1 MAVVSQ
7 PESAESPEQ
16 VELAEPPR
24 LAPNVQ
30 LVGMLPDAAFVD
42 QQWLIQRDGDFV
54 QLTEL
59 LYRILEQIDGERT
72 LDEIAAGATYS
83 TKWIVSGDQVGQL
96 ITSKLMPLGIVAGPD
111 GTITPRAAGT
121 SSGLTPL
128 DVNMRVKVIGPRVIE
143 PVTGILQYL
152 FFPPI
157 VVAVLLGAV
166 AAHLWLY
173 RERGLLGAF
182 LDALYTPGV
191 LLILLGVVLASALF
205 HEFGHASALR
215 YGGGHARRMGAGF
228 YAVFPVFF
236 TDATDSYRL
245 GRWAR
250 VRTGLGGVYFHVIFS
265 LAIMGVALATGN
277 EFLLLAVLLINLEIV
292 HQFIPFLRLDGYWI
306 LTDLTGVPDF
316 FSQVGPFLRSL
327 LPARV
332 KAAGTKLPALKPWAK
347 GVFVVYIAL
356 TIPALAVLLFML
368 IRRLP
373 AIVTGAWDAILTNA
387 QIAQYSAGDGDY
399 LTLATA
405 VTQILVLMLPV
416 LGIAYLLYTLTWRPL
431 KAAWRQPTPVRRF
444 SGVIAMAIVVGGVAF
459 FWAPRLPFAAQTS
472 PAGVKTYKVN
482 GNQHVRGPVSYPQ
495 SPPVGGNHDPVP
507 QDCGF
512 YPAPVSN
519 EHAVHSLEHGAVWI
533 TYHPELA
540 RNQVDSLRS
549 LAERED
555 RVIVSPYPGLSR
567 PVVASSWGRQLPVD
581 SVSDARIDRFVDA
594 FRNDSK
600 APEAG
605 GPCSG
610 GRSTP

>member
-7 PESAESPEQ
+7 SESAESPEQ

-59 LYRILEQIDGERT
+59 LYRILEQIDGERK
-72 LDEIAAGATYS
+72 LDQIAAGATDS
-83 TKWIVSGDQVGQL
+83 TKWIVSGQL
-96 ITSKLMPLGIVAGPD
+96 ITSKLMPLGIVAQPD

-143 PVTGILQYL
+143 PVTGVLQYL

-157 VVAVLLGAV
+157 VVAVLLGAA

-250 VRTGLGGVYFHVIFS
+250 VRTGLGGVYFHLIF
-265 LAIMGVALATGN
+265 ALAVMAFALVTGN
-277 EFLLLAVLLINLEIV
+277 EFLLIAVLLINLEIV

-316 FSQVGPFLRSL
+316 MSQAGPFVRRL
-327 LPARV
+327 LSGRV
-332 KAAGTKLPALKPWAK
+332 KAAGTKLPALKLWAK
-347 GVFVVYIAL
+347 GVFIGYIAL
-356 TIPALAVLLFML
+356 TIPVLVFLLFLL
-368 IRRLP
+368 IKRLP
-373 AIVTGAWDAILTNA
+373 GIVTVAWDAILTNV
-387 QIAQYSAGDGDY
+387 QIVKDAAADGDF
-399 LTLATA
+399 LALATSL
-405 VTQILVLMLPV
+405 TQILILLLP
-416 LGIAYLLYTLTWRPL
+416 LIGIAYMLYTLMWRPL
-431 KAAWRQPTPVRRF
+431 KAAWRQPTPARRLVGVLAM
-444 SGVIAMAIVVGGVAF
+444 SVVIAGVAF
-459 FWAPRLPFAAQTS
+459 FWAPRMPFAAETP
-472 PAGVKTYKVN
+472 PAGVTEYEVS
-482 GNQHVRGPVSYPQ
+482 GNQHVHGPVSYPQ
-495 SPPVGGNHDPVP
+495 SPPVGGNHDPVW

-512 YPAPVSN
+512 YSAPVRN
-519 EHAVHSLEHGAVWI
+519 ENAVHSLEHGAVWI
-533 TYHPELA
+533 TYRPGLA
-540 RNQVDSLRS
+540 PSQVDSLRS
-549 LAERED
+549 LAERDD

-567 PVVASSWGRQLPVD
+567 SVVASAWGRQLAVD
-581 SVSDARIDRFVDA
+581 SSSDARIDRFVQA
-594 FRNDSK
+594 FRDDAK

-610 GRSTP
+610 GKSTPR